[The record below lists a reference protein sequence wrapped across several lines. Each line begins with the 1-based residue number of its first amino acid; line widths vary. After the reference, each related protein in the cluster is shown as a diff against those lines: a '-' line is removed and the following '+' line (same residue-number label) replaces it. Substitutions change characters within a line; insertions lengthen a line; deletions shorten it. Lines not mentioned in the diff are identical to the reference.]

1 MKTINIEFEGF
12 DNLGE
17 EIKKLPKKK
26 EILALIFSGVVDYL
40 FLEELRVFLTSKI
53 KNVKILGTTTDGEII
68 NGKVIERKT
77 VISFNIFDK
86 TEVKTKIEM
95 YKGNLEK
102 SGENL
107 AKSLIEKNSKLL
119 LIFAD
124 GLKTNGDALLRGV
137 NRVNK
142 NIIVA
147 GGLAGDNKNFINTYV
162 MNEQGVVKNGCV
174 GATLNSDDL
183 IVHNDYLFGWEG
195 IGKEFTVTKA
205 EENKIYEIDNKNIF
219 EIYKK
224 YLGEHVIERLP
235 NIAVEVPFVVQKEI
249 KYSRACI
256 GKRKD
261 HLIYAGELQN
271 GDKVKFGIGDRE
283 KIAQKEKKLLKRVSN
298 KPIESIFI
306 FSCMARKNVLK
317 TDAQKEVYN
326 LSKYGKSAG
335 FFTYGEFFHR
345 NHKHWLF
352 NETFTFITLSE
363 NEKTPIKFEFLIEN
377 EETECDIIKKSLITF
392 INTTTK
398 ELEELNKNLEKRV
411 KEEVEKNIAQEK
423 ILFLQH
429 KQAQMGEMLSMIAH
443 QWRQPLNTLSTTCA
457 YIDLLTDQ
465 EEINR
470 EEIKAATEKAEKNIL
485 NMSQIID
492 DFIEFAKPNHT
503 KNIFN
508 VKEAILNALEIA
520 KAQLIKKGI
529 KVHTKLHSCGVYGN
543 KSLLEQTVLNLIIN
557 ARDAYEKKNS
567 SERHIYIRNYL
578 KDNYCTIEV
587 EDEAGG
593 IPKEIQ
599 DRIFEPYFTSKGPVG
614 TGLGLYMS
622 KLIIEKEFNGKI
634 EFENTEKGAKFMIE
648 IKVAEDDTE
657 T

>member
-443 QWRQPLNTLSTTCA
+443 QWRQPLNAISA
-457 YIDLLTDQ
+457 YAVKIELEANFKEIPK
-465 EEINR
+465 EEVIEFSKYVQYQAQTMSNIIN
-470 EEIKAATEKAEKNIL
+470 
-485 NMSQIID
+485 
-492 DFIEFAKPNHT
+492 DFMNFAKPAE
-503 KNIFN
+503 KEEFYL
-508 VKEAILNALEIA
+508 KEAVDEVLKMVKGQLEANKIEIETDIQNIKLVSYKKEIIHIL
-520 KAQLIKKGI
+520 
-529 KVHTKLHSCGVYGN
+529 
-543 KSLLEQTVLNLIIN
+543 LNLIAN
-557 ARDAYEKKNS
+557 AKDILIERDVKDKKIK
-567 SERHIYIRNYL
+567 IYNEGNKIV
-578 KDNYCTIEV
+578 V
-587 EDEAGG
+587 EDNGRG
-593 IPKEIQ
+593 IEGSIKEK
-599 DRIFEPYFTSKGPVG
+599 IFDPYFTTKFEGKG

-622 KLIIEKEFNGKI
+622 KKIAIEKLDGDLY
-634 EFENTEKGAKFMIE
+634 FENGEEGAKFIL
-648 IKVAEDDTE
+648 IIGK
-657 T
+657 